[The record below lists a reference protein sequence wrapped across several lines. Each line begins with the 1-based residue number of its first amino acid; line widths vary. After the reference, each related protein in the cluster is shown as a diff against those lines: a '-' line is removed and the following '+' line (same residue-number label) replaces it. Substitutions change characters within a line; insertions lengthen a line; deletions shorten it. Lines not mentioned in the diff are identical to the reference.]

1 MRAAFQKT
9 LIPYFPVPLP
19 RGVRGGFEH
28 SLEPHA
34 LARTRRGLQAR
45 TRATRPRKNA

>member
-19 RGVRGGFEH
+19 RGVRRGL
-28 SLEPHA
+28 STLEPHA